1 MKTDHIRPA
10 VGLRFEV
17 GPGAAIH
24 SPLATRNGFL
34 HFLLRGCD
42 LELFTSVLNGLGPF
56 LEDEEIPVV
65 VPMQIE
71 LLHCSITLKVRGA
84 FLVFTLDFVRQGILA
99 VTAIISSLA
108 AVQCGEDQVSKCS
121 LAFFVKVIVI
131 HKMCV
136 AIKTFWI

>member
-1 MKTDHIRPA
+1 M
-10 VGLRFEV
+10 GLRFEV
-17 GPGAAIH
+17 GPGAAVH
-24 SPLATRNGFL
+24 SPLATQNGFL
-34 HFLLRGCD
+34 HFLLQGCD

-71 LLHCSITLKVRGA
+71 LLHSRVTLKVREP
-84 FLVFTLDFVRQGILA
+84 FVVFTLDFVGQGILA
-99 VTAIISSLA
+99 MTAIHPSLVT
-108 AVQCGEDQVSKCS
+108 VQCGEDQVSKCR
-121 LAFFVKVIVI
+121 LAFFMKVIVI